1 MADASV
7 FASGVSSLTLRHSL
21 STHPLRVIAASL
33 SDFMVCIDYFCVS
46 ELSVC
51 GQTHCLNDFLMASE
65 LQLSGTVTS
74 AKRAEPCVSPC
85 LLL

>member
-7 FASGVSSLTLRHSL
+7 FASGVSSLMLQHSL
-21 STHPLRVIAASL
+21 STHALVTAASL
-33 SDFMVCIDYFCVS
+33 SDFMVYIDYFCVS